1 MNYVSAKEA
10 KRLLQVNGTTLK
22 VWKDSGR
29 LKYKKL
35 SEKKILYDVDSV
47 LLSLDTEHKRRNII
61 YARVSNTKQKN
72 DLDNQI
78 EMIKSYCISHGIEVD
93 AIYKE
98 IASGMNENRKELN
111 MLIDEVISGNV
122 QTVFIS
128 FRDRLSRFGFDYFKN
143 LFAKYN
149 TEIKI
154 LDEFEETNK
163 TFQEE
168 LTEDLISIIH
178 HFSMKLYSNRRKKF
192 KEIESILNS
201 EC

>member
-61 YARVSNTKQKN
+61 YAIVSNTKQKN

>member
-1 MNYVSAKEA
+1 MIEIMNYVSAKEA

-47 LLSLDTEHKRRNII
+47 LPSLDAERKRRNLI

-72 DLDNQI
+72 ELDNQI

-111 MLIDEVISGNV
+111 LLIDEVISGNV
-122 QTVFIS
+122 
-128 FRDRLSRFGFDYFKN
+128 
-143 LFAKYN
+143 
-149 TEIKI
+149 
-154 LDEFEETNK
+154 
-163 TFQEE
+163 
-168 LTEDLISIIH
+168 
-178 HFSMKLYSNRRKKF
+178 
-192 KEIESILNS
+192 
-201 EC
+201 

>member
-35 SEKKILYDVDSV
+35 SDKKILYDVDSV
-47 LLSLDTEHKRRNII
+47 LPSLDTEHKRLNII
-61 YARVSNTKQKN
+61 YARVSNTNQKN

-111 MLIDEVISGNV
+111 MLIDEVITGNV
-122 QTVFIS
+122 ETVFIS

-149 TEIKI
+149 T
-154 LDEFEETNK
+154 
-163 TFQEE
+163 
-168 LTEDLISIIH
+168 
-178 HFSMKLYSNRRKKF
+178 
-192 KEIESILNS
+192 
-201 EC
+201 

>member
-29 LKYKKL
+29 LKHKKL

-47 LLSLDTEHKRRNII
+47 LPSLDSERKRRNLI

-111 MLIDEVISGNV
+111 LLIDEVISGNV

-149 TEIKI
+149 TEIKV

-178 HFSMKLYSNRRKKF
+178 NFSMKLYSNRRKKF